1 MNILTDIDTC
11 IIGLKYNDKHKGMV
25 SQIKSQVGTVIFKLT
40 FKYWKHYH
48 NFVPFKFYG
57 SNIYK
62 WEHRLSKNYP
72 YGLHTKPILIKKHE

>member
-40 FKYWKHYH
+40 FK
-48 NFVPFKFYG
+48 
-57 SNIYK
+57 
-62 WEHRLSKNYP
+62 
-72 YGLHTKPILIKKHE
+72 